1 MPNPVTT
8 IYVTC
13 KDLFFTI
20 SSFFSHLVKGSLK
33 IEIESNFY
41 SLQDSLVPETVNR
54 KSCGGGQ
61 VVVTVKIQKNLKFFR
76 TFYLNVALYL
86 DLSKSQSSIL
96 NVLLKIIIRRTCFQ

>member
-54 KSCGGGQ
+54 KSGGAVLRVKSDAMPGRASSGVSG
-61 VVVTVKIQKNLKFFR
+61 VVWGGH
-76 TFYLNVALYL
+76 
-86 DLSKSQSSIL
+86 
-96 NVLLKIIIRRTCFQ
+96 VL